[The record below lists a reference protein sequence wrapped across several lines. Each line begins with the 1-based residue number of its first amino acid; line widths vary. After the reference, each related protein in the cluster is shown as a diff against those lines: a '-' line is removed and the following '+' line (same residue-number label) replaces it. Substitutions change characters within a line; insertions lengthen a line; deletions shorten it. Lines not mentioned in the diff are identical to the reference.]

1 MMRRRSLALFA
12 LVLLLAGTAADAGIL
27 QRLRGKASV
36 QRGAVLLP
44 ATEGMALHDDD
55 EVLTEEQAEI
65 LLQFDDGSRVAMRAT
80 THLKLH
86 ELPGPAYPERRAIKA
101 RIMKGAIRY
110 VSGRTTLSPN
120 VRVYTPTSTIG
131 VRGTDIDVTHV
142 ETSATIDA
150 GTYLRVNSGEAEMTA
165 RDTSL
170 TLSAGEVAVGAAPG
184 LTARSIV
191 RAPWARK
198 LAVPPEG
205 VFQRGAVDDLL
216 R

>member
-1 MMRRRSLALFA
+1 MRRRALLPLALG
-12 LVLLLAGTAADAGIL
+12 LLMLATTAADAGIL

-36 QRGAVLLP
+36 QRAGAVIP
-44 ATEGMALHDDD
+44 AIEGMALEEED

-65 LLQFDDGSRVAMRAT
+65 LLQFDDGSRVAMRPST
-80 THLKLH
+80 QFKVH
-86 ELPGPAYPERRAIKA
+86 ELPGPAWPERRAIKG

-110 VSGRTTLSPN
+110 VSGKGTLSRN
-120 VRVYTPTSTIG
+120 VRVFTPTSTIG
-131 VRGTDIDVTHV
+131 VRGTDIDVSHV
-142 ETSATIDA
+142 DGSASVDA
-150 GTYLRVNSGEAEMTA
+150 GTYLRVNEGEAEITA

-170 TLSAGEVAVGAAPG
+170 TLSAGEVAVGVAPG

-198 LAVPPEG
+198 ITFPPAG
-205 VFQRGAVDDLL
+205 VFQRGAMDELL